1 MNTMSDA
8 VSVAAPEV
16 KIASAWGAVAVTSWT
31 DFASMIAA
39 IYTMALFGE
48 WLWKKFFR
56 PMAESR
62 GWLRRIKRRKNDDG
76 GSL

>member
-16 KIASAWGAVAVTSWT
+16 KIVSVWSAVAITSWT

-39 IYTMALFGE
+39 IYTAALFGE

-56 PMAESR
+56 PMGESR
-62 GWLRRIKRRKNDDG
+62 GWLKRSKRRRDDG
-76 GSL
+76 GSK